1 MCRFK
6 LSQRN
11 IINRIVTL
19 HKTLHRVISTPTDRE
34 AVNHL
39 IHVCS
44 NIAMAFLR
52 IQLQRG
58 SLDDYRFGI
67 ATEDLA
73 IDCIADTF
81 QRDDNGQFT
90 TLVTYFNSF
99 DWEDAPE
106 EDLNIALRRLIFSKV
121 NEGLFRSY
129 RAEDPNLAKIIR
141 NIKEA
146 IKRNAAF
153 SLQREREI
161 QWIVVG
167 NDQTPAHHLPLAPQ
181 AVLEAYITSVLCNTS
196 NTYTAVYAFQDFLKL
211 HPYYRN
217 AYPMSEYARVLR
229 SCFQN
234 REVPHANTQEINL
247 SLIDLENALK
257 KTITYVRSKL
267 HDTYVQK
274 GKISLSMFETYI
286 KALNKILAS
295 HFGAPWESVSS
306 QYDALA
312 TLIPGLSKDSFQ
324 NEHRN
329 IMQYLF
335 KISRTKMI
343 GYLQDAV

>member
-1 MCRFK
+1 M
-6 LSQRN
+6 
-11 IINRIVTL
+11 TL
-19 HKTLHRVISTPTDRE
+19 HKTLHRVFSTPNDRE
-34 AVNHL
+34 AVNYL

-52 IQLQRG
+52 IQLKRG

-81 QRDDNGQFT
+81 QRDANGHFT
-90 TLVTYFNSF
+90 TLETYFNSF
-99 DWEDAPE
+99 DWEKTSE
-106 EDLNIALRRLIFSKV
+106 EDLTIALRRLIFSKV

-146 IKRNAAF
+146 VKRNACF
-153 SLQREREI
+153 SLHREREI

-167 NDQTPAHHLPLAPQ
+167 EENKPMNHFPLVPTTVLESYIT
-181 AVLEAYITSVLCNTS
+181 AVLCETS

-217 AYPMSEYARVLR
+217 AFPLSEYARVLR
-229 SCFQN
+229 ACFQN
-234 REVPHANTQEINL
+234 REVPNAESQEINL

-257 KTITYVRSKL
+257 KTITYVRSRL
-267 HDTYVQK
+267 HVTYVQK
-274 GKISLSMFETYI
+274 GKISIAMFETYI
-286 KALNKILAS
+286 HALKKILAS
-295 HFGAPWESVSS
+295 HFGAPWESATS

-312 TLIPGLSKDSFQ
+312 TLIPGLSKDRFQ
-324 NEHRN
+324 SEHRN

-343 GYLQDAV
+343 GYLHDAV

>member
-1 MCRFK
+1 M
-6 LSQRN
+6 
-11 IINRIVTL
+11 TL
-19 HKTLHRVISTPTDRE
+19 HKTLHRVFSTPTDRE
-34 AVNHL
+34 AVNYL

-44 NIAMAFLR
+44 NMAMAFLR

-58 SLDDYRFGI
+58 SLDNYRFGI

-81 QRDDNGQFT
+81 QRDERGHFT
-90 TLVTYFNSF
+90 TLETYFNTF
-99 DWEDAPE
+99 DWQNTTE
-106 EDLNIALRRLIFSKV
+106 EDLTISLRRLVFSKV

-146 IKRNAAF
+146 IKRNTSF
-153 SLQREREI
+153 SLQREREV

-167 NDQTPAHHLPLAPQ
+167 HDGTSQQHLPIAPA
-181 AVLEAYITSVLCNTS
+181 AVIEAYITSVLCNTS

-217 AYPMSEYARVLR
+217 AFPMSEYARILR
-229 SCFQN
+229 ACFQN
-234 REVPHANTQEINL
+234 REIPSASTQEINL
-247 SLIDLENALK
+247 SLIDVENALK
-257 KTITYVRSKL
+257 KTIAYVRSKL
-267 HDTYVQK
+267 HDTYVLK

-295 HFGAPWESVSS
+295 HFGAPWESATS

-335 KISRTKMI
+335 KISRTRMI

>member
-1 MCRFK
+1 M
-6 LSQRN
+6 
-11 IINRIVTL
+11 
-19 HKTLHRVISTPTDRE
+19 
-34 AVNHL
+34 
-39 IHVCS
+39 
-44 NIAMAFLR
+44 AMAFLR

-58 SLDDYRFGI
+58 SLDNYRFGI

-81 QRDDNGQFT
+81 QRDERGHFT
-90 TLVTYFNSF
+90 TLETYFNTF
-99 DWEDAPE
+99 DWQNTSED
-106 EDLNIALRRLIFSKV
+106 DLTISLRRLIFSKV

-146 IKRNAAF
+146 IKRNPSF
-153 SLQREREI
+153 SLQREREV

-167 NDQTPAHHLPLAPQ
+167 NDNSTLQHLPLAPA
-181 AVLEAYITSVLCNTS
+181 AVVEAYITSVLCNTS

-217 AYPMSEYARVLR
+217 TFPMSEYARILR
-229 SCFQN
+229 ACFQN
-234 REVPHANTQEINL
+234 REIPSENTHEINL
-247 SLIDLENALK
+247 SLIDVENALK
-257 KTITYVRSKL
+257 KTIAYVRSRL
-267 HDTYVQK
+267 HDTYVLK

-295 HFGAPWESVSS
+295 HFGAPWESATS

-312 TLIPGLSKDSFQ
+312 TVIPGLSKDSFQ

>member
-1 MCRFK
+1 M
-6 LSQRN
+6 
-11 IINRIVTL
+11 TL
-19 HKTLHRVISTPTDRE
+19 HKTLHRVFSTPSDRE

-52 IQLQRG
+52 MQVQRG
-58 SLDDYRFGI
+58 SLDHYRFGI

-81 QRDDNGQFT
+81 QRDSNGHFV
-90 TLVTYFNSF
+90 TLETYFSTF
-99 DWEDAPE
+99 EWEAASE
-106 EDLNIALRRLIFSKV
+106 EDLTISLRRLIFSKV

-146 IKRNAAF
+146 VKRNSSF
-153 SLQREREI
+153 SLHREREV

-167 NDQTPAHHLPLAPQ
+167 KKSTPENHLPLAPTT
-181 AVLEAYITSVLCNTS
+181 VLESYMTSVLCETS
-196 NTYTAVYAFQDFLKL
+196 NTYTAVYAFKDFLKM

-217 AYPMSEYARVLR
+217 AFPMSEYARVLR
-229 SCFQN
+229 ACFQN
-234 REVPHANTQEINL
+234 REVPTPSTHEINL
-247 SLIDLENALK
+247 SMIDLESALK
-257 KTITYVRSKL
+257 KTIAYVRSKL
-267 HDTYVQK
+267 HVTYVQK
-274 GKISLSMFETYI
+274 GKISISMFETYI
-286 KALNKILAS
+286 KALKKILAS
-295 HFGAPWESVSS
+295 HFGAPSASVSS

-312 TLIPGLSKDSFQ
+312 TVIPGLSKDCFQ